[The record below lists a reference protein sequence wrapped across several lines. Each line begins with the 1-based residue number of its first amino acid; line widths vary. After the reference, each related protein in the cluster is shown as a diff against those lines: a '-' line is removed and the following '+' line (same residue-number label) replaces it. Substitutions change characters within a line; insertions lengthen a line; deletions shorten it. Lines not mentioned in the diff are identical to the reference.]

1 MSFQGFG
8 LLVLPIVAN
17 GTIGRYRGVGFDQA
31 QATVAGQK
39 ILGFS
44 RRAAVNGNE
53 LDITSL
59 GTACVETGGAF
70 AAGVALAVDSSG
82 RVVQASSL
90 AVAVGT
96 LAVSAGGTAMTSTSA
111 NGAVI
116 NGVPALSGGDPPQFI
131 VGYSLPGQASSAAG
145 QFMEILVR

>member
-1 MSFQGFG
+1 MSFQGIAV
-8 LLVLPIVAN
+8 LTLPIVAS
-17 GTIGRYRGVGFDQA
+17 GTIARYRGVGFNQA

-44 RRAAVNGNE
+44 RRDAVDGNE
-53 LDITSL
+53 LEVTLI

-90 AVAVGT
+90 AVTVGT
-96 LAVSAGGTAMTSTSA
+96 LAVAAGATAMTSTSA
-111 NGAVI
+111 NGTVI
-116 NGVPALSGGDPPQFI
+116 TGVPAVSGGDPPQFI
-131 VGYSLPGQASSAAG
+131 CGYSLPGQASSGAG
-145 QFMEILVR
+145 VFVEILVS